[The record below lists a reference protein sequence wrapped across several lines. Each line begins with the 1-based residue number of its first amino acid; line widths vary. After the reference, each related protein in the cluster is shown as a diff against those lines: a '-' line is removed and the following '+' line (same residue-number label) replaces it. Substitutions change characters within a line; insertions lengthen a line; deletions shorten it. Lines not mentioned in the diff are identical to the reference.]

1 MAYILDGILLLIVIV
16 TVALGY
22 HRGFIRSVVQLVG
35 LIAAVVIASSLS
47 ASLSTLVYD
56 SFVSEP
62 LQNKVVEAVENA
74 GSGVASERLDSA
86 LESLPPFLVN
96 AINQNDQASQTLD
109 QLQNTVTDS
118 ATAMAKTLVT
128 NVVRPLAIGLF
139 RVVLFIILV
148 ILLLILVKLLTKLIK
163 PLTKL
168 PVIRQADG
176 LLGGA
181 VGLLKAV
188 LFVVIAVSV
197 MQLLASSGKL
207 ITMEQFQDTILVSWV
222 AQNSP
227 ISLM

>member
-1 MAYILDGILLLIVIV
+1 MAYILDGVLLLIVIV

-47 ASLSTLVYD
+47 GSLSTLVYD

-74 GSGVASERLDSA
+74 GSSAASERLDSA
-86 LESLPPFLVN
+86 LDSLPLFLVN
-96 AINQNDQASQTLD
+96 AINQNDQATQALD

-118 ATAMAKTLVT
+118 ATALAKTLVN
-128 NVVRPLAIGLF
+128 NVIRPLAIGLF
-139 RVVLFIILV
+139 RVVLFILLV
-148 ILLLILVKLLTKLIK
+148 ILLLVVVKLLTALIK
-163 PLTKL
+163 PVTKL

-176 LLGGA
+176 LLGA
-181 VGLLKAV
+181 AIGLLKAI
-188 LFVVIAVSV
+188 LFVLIAVSV

-207 ITMEQFQDTILVSWV
+207 ITMEQLQETLLASWV

>member
-1 MAYILDGILLLIVIV
+1 MAYILDGILLLIVVV

-47 ASLSTLVYD
+47 ASVSTMVYD

-74 GSGVASERLDSA
+74 GSGLASERLDSA

-96 AINQNDQASQTLD
+96 AINQNDQATQALD
-109 QLQNTVTDS
+109 QLQNTVVDS
-118 ATAMAKTLVT
+118 TTALAQAFVT
-128 NVVRPLAIGLF
+128 NVIRPLAIGLF
-139 RVVLFIILV
+139 RVVAFILLV
-148 ILLLILVKLLTKLIK
+148 ILLLLLVKLLTKLIK
-163 PLTKL
+163 PVTKL

-181 VGLLKAV
+181 IGLVKAV
-188 LFVVIAVSV
+188 FFVFIAVSV

-207 ITMEQFQDTILVSWV
+207 VTMNDLQETFLASWI

-227 ISLM
+227 ISLI

>member
-1 MAYILDGILLLIVIV
+1 MAYILDGVLLLIVIV

-22 HRGFIRSVVQLVG
+22 RRGFIRSVVQLVG

-47 ASLSTLVYD
+47 GSLSTLVYD

-96 AINQNDQASQTLD
+96 AINQNDQATQALD
-109 QLQNTVTDS
+109 DLQNTVVDS
-118 ATAMAKTLVT
+118 TTSLAKTLVNT
-128 NVVRPLAIGLF
+128 VIRPLAIGLF
-139 RVVLFIILV
+139 RVVIFIVLV
-148 ILLLILVKLLTKLIK
+148 VLLLLVVKLLTALIK
-163 PLTKL
+163 PVTKL

-176 LLGGA
+176 LLGA
-181 VGLLKAV
+181 AIGLVKAV
-188 LFVVIAVSV
+188 LFVLIAVSV

-207 ITMEQFQDTILVSWV
+207 ITMEQLEETLLTSWV
-222 AQNSP
+222 AKNSP